1 MPDSTTKPF
10 PKGKDAEY
18 ILGIVHDHILIAG
31 DERMTMFYM
40 DLLDAWRNGENLDR
54 FKWTDERL
62 GLTGSKD

>member
-1 MPDSTTKPF
+1 MASDNSKPF
-10 PKGKDAEY
+10 PKGADAEH

-54 FKWTDERL
+54 FKWSMEKL
-62 GLTGSKD
+62 GLTSGS

>member
-1 MPDSTTKPF
+1 
-10 PKGKDAEY
+10 
-18 ILGIVHDHILIAG
+18 
-31 DERMTMFYM
+31 MTMFYM